1 MQNSLKR
8 LRKYFKMPSI
18 ETFFILLFLAF
29 VAIDIR
35 SFAMHPWA
43 SARHFWL
50 CVLTFWLAV
59 ITFDL
64 NKERFL
70 GKRQMTHFRKEGK
83 RGRKEKQ
90 DSGEETGVEL
100 YKDVDSAWQ
109 LL

>member
-1 MQNSLKR
+1 
-8 LRKYFKMPSI
+8 MPSI

-43 SARHFWL
+43 SPRHFWL

-70 GKRQMTHFRKEGK
+70 EKRQMTHFRKERK
-83 RGRKEKQ
+83 RSCKEKQ
-90 DSGEETGVEL
+90 GSGEETGAEFS
-100 YKDVDSAWQ
+100 KDIDSAWQ